1 MSKSYKKEDFEKLMA
16 KVLKIDNRV
25 KMYLEIVRLLMWS
38 IVHATVNRGRIMTS
52 K

>member
-16 KVLKIDNRV
+16 KVVKIDNRV
-25 KMYLEIVRLLMWS
+25 KMYLEDAGYEKWLRVY
-38 IVHATVNRGRIMTS
+38 ATINRG